1 MFIIRLVQAL
11 RAHKVNF
18 AIAGGHAVALHGAV
32 RGTFDIDLVLAHTEK
47 NFIAAEKALSNLGL
61 SSRLPVNALEV
72 FKFRKEYLEN
82 RNLIAWSFVN
92 NNNPIELVDIL
103 LGCDMNDVKKAEVLI
118 SGNRVPLVALD
129 DLIKMKKQAGRPQD
143 LEDIRALRALAK
155 K

>member
-1 MFIIRLVQAL
+1 MFIIRLVNAL

-47 NFIAAEKALSNLGL
+47 NFIAAEKALMSLGL
-61 SSRLPVNALEV
+61 SSRLPVDAVEV

-92 NNNPIELVDIL
+92 NNNPIELVDL
-103 LGCDMNDVKKAEVLI
+103 LLECDMNDVEKTLVLI
-118 SGNRVPLVALD
+118 SGVQVPLVALE
-129 DLIKMKKQAGRPQD
+129 DLIKMKKKAGRPQD
-143 LEDIRALRALAK
+143 LADIAALKSLK
-155 K
+155 KK